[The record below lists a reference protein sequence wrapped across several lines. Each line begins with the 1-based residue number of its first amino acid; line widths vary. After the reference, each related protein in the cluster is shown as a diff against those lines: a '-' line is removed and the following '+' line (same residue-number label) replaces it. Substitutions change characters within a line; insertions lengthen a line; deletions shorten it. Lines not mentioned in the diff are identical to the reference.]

1 MLIVN
6 TWQVRRG
13 DKTDL
18 NDILRL
24 SGPKGPA
31 LLRWRIS
38 TSLYPEAQRRKRLKP
53 ADAIK
58 QVRATATDS
67 WPSPNAS
74 GEEGT
79 LYMSHCAAIPGSAKA
94 TSSGNC

>member
-18 NDILRL
+18 NDILRQ

-67 WPSPNAS
+67 WPSPRAS
-74 GEEGT
+74 P
-79 LYMSHCAAIPGSAKA
+79 AARKGHYTCRTPAPAPQIP
-94 TSSGNC
+94 